1 MRLIALFLFLSS
13 CSRQDYIDL
22 NTEFPSFSES
32 TPFQIADSK
41 TKFLILNFFA
51 PDCPPCIEELP
62 DLKIFHAKKTA
73 ETNFIGIGSILDAAA
88 EEMTAT
94 APQLKDGVSQ
104 FIEEHQIKYPVY
116 LAGSRELKKYK
127 VTGFPETFVFEL
139 IDGKYRL
146 RRRFLSVVK
155 LKELE
160 ESLQRPGSP
169 W

>member
-1 MRLIALFLFLSS
+1 
-13 CSRQDYIDL
+13 
-22 NTEFPSFSES
+22 
-32 TPFQIADSK
+32 
-41 TKFLILNFFA
+41 
-51 PDCPPCIEELP
+51 
-62 DLKIFHAKKTA
+62 
-73 ETNFIGIGSILDAAA
+73 
-88 EEMTAT
+88 MTAA

-116 LAGSRELKKYK
+116 LGSRELKKYK

-139 IDGKYRL
+139 IDEYRL

-155 LKELE
+155 LQELE